1 MQKSEY
7 DRSSSINNP
16 RYLIFIVKKINLRMM
31 PQLSFLVWTKNYKV
45 LIFNSERELLPN
57 RFDF

>member
-1 MQKSEY
+1 MQQSEY
-7 DRSSSINNP
+7 DRSSSINSR

-45 LIFNSERELLPN
+45 LLLDSERELLPN

>member
-1 MQKSEY
+1 
-7 DRSSSINNP
+7 
-16 RYLIFIVKKINLRMM
+16 MM

-45 LIFNSERELLPN
+45 LLLDSERELLPN

>member
-1 MQKSEY
+1 
-7 DRSSSINNP
+7 
-16 RYLIFIVKKINLRMM
+16 MM